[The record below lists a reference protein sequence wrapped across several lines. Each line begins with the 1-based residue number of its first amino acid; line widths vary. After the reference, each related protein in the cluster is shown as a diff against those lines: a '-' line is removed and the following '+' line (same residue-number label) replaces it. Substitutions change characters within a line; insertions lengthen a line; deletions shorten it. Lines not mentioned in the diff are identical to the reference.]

1 MEEDR
6 KMVEKRRFER
16 MCYMIEVNSHKKHE
30 EIPENKEI
38 FICGLEHSVT
48 EK

>member
-1 MEEDR
+1 
-6 KMVEKRRFER
+6 MVEKRGFER
-16 MCYMIEVNSHKKHE
+16 VCYMIEVKSYKGHE

-38 FICGLEHSVT
+38 FICGLEHIET